1 MGRRVLSLKGFI
13 AGANPRYLSATKQ
26 REDPMGET
34 ITLTAA
40 DGHQFSAYRAEP
52 EGNAKDGPRG
62 AIVVIQEIFGVNGHI
77 RDVTDGYA
85 AEGYLSIAP
94 AIFDRFER
102 GVELDYTDENIIVG
116 RELKAQGNENLDSV
130 MADVAAAH
138 ADVSGAGKVG
148 ITGYCWGGVVAW
160 AAACRLDFNAAA
172 CYYGGGLVDLKDE
185 TPKCPTILHFGKDDA
200 TIPMEDVDAI
210 SAAHPDLAVYVYDAG
225 HGFNCD
231 RRGSYDEESAK
242 TARKRTLEL
251 FAGNVG

>member
-1 MGRRVLSLKGFI
+1 MRILFLKGFI
-13 AGANPRYLSATKQ
+13 AGANPRYLSATKN
-26 REDPMGET
+26 REDHMGET

-40 DGHQFSAYRAEP
+40 DGHELSAYRAGP
-52 EGNAKDGPRG
+52 EGEAKG
-62 AIVVIQEIFGVNGHI
+62 AVVVIQEIFGVNGHI

-102 GVELDYTDENIIVG
+102 GVELDYTDEGMAVG
-116 RELKAQGNENLDSV
+116 RALKAQGNDNLDAV

-138 ADVSGAGKVG
+138 ANVAEAGPGDNKVG
-148 ITGYCWGGVVAW
+148 ITGYCWGGVVVW
-160 AAACRLDFNAAA
+160 AAACRLGFDAAA
-172 CYYGGGLVDLKDE
+172 CYYGGGIVDLKDE
-185 TPKCPTILHFGKDDA
+185 TPKCPTILHFGNQDA
-200 TIPMEDVDAI
+200 SIPMEDVDAI

-231 RRGSYDEESAK
+231 RRGVYDEESAK